1 MVVRLYFPQVVG
13 SFGVSGVSVLDVM
26 LDHPNFIWPPVDIFV
41 ASDGVMSSELKGLCR
56 NLGHM
61 MMFKEN

>member
-1 MVVRLYFPQVVG
+1 M
-13 SFGVSGVSVLDVM
+13 LDVM
-26 LDHPNFIWPPVDIFV
+26 LDHPNCIWPPVDIFV
-41 ASDGVMSSELKGLCR
+41 ASDGAMSTELKGLCG

>member
-1 MVVRLYFPQVVG
+1 
-13 SFGVSGVSVLDVM
+13 VLDVM

-41 ASDGVMSSELKGLCR
+41 ASVGVMSSELKGLCR
-56 NLGHM
+56 TLGHM